1 MGSNIH
7 GLWHVREWWQTV
19 SYMVV
24 LYLFCRYL
32 WQKKPYTVIVVSVYV
47 TTQRC
52 CITTRNGDNEAEKS
66 VGSKGEAGKQH
77 SLEVHNVPLNGAK
90 CVFGILSLF
99 FIINFYCFQLPFSTT
114 LPSTIANQ
122 YGFTQCGKG

>member
-1 MGSNIH
+1 MVLDINCEWDQTYMDCDMFGSDD
-7 GLWHVREWWQTV
+7 R
-19 SYMVV
+19 
-24 LYLFCRYL
+24 
-32 WQKKPYTVIVVSVYV
+32 
-47 TTQRC
+47 
-52 CITTRNGDNEAEKS
+52 RNGDNEAEKS

-99 FIINFYCFQLPFSTT
+99 FIINFYCVQLPFSTT